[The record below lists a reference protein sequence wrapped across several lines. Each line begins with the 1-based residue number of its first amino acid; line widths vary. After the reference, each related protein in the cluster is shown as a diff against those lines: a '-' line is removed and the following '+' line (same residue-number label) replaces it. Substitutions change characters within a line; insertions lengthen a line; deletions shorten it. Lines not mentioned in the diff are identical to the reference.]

1 MKMMKISITLLLFV
15 LFSIVSTKNVYAA
28 DRTAVYFKEYGCMV
42 CQDFVGY
49 SNGYSGT
56 YTPESDYI
64 KIMEDQGI
72 TVEVYDIIN
81 DEGANDLFSAYND
94 AYENNGLN
102 PTVPIVFVGD
112 EFFDDVSELKA
123 KINDNTIYDL
133 SITPLLEVTVTEG
146 GAFNDIKGFAGFL
159 AVLGAGLLD
168 GVNPCAIAMLLLFVS
183 LLGFTE
189 NKKSLILVSVTYISA
204 LFFSYLLIGFGLL
217 NLLTSFSDQAEI
229 INTVINW
236 FIFIL
241 VSFLFI
247 LNFYDFIV
255 TRNQDYSKVK
265 NQLPK
270 WVQKYNKVIVKKF
283 TNAINNKESK
293 KGLISIMALTFILGV
308 TLSITE
314 LVCTGQI
321 YVTIVNE
328 IKYESV
334 GYSYFLLL
342 SYNIMFIIPLVI
354 IAVVSITGK
363 GIMSTSNFIREHLH
377 IIKILNA
384 LLFLIIAIVFYFRI
398 F

>member
-1 MKMMKISITLLLFV
+1 MNKTKTYFTVFLII
-15 LFSIVSTKNVYAA
+15 LFSIVSTKGVMAA
-28 DRTAVYFKEYGCMV
+28 DRTVAYFKEYYCIE
-42 CQDFVGY
+42 CQGFAGYPDGY
-49 SNGYSGT
+49 SNDYH
-56 YTPESDYI
+56 PESDFI
-64 KIMEDQGI
+64 KIMEEQGI
-72 TVEVYDIIN
+72 TVLVYDIQK
-81 DEGANDLFSAYND
+81 DEGANDLFTAYNKKYGND
-94 AYENNGLN
+94 STN
-102 PTVPIVFVGD
+102 PTVPIL
-112 EFFDDVSELKA
+112 FFSDKFIEGADDLRIA
-123 KINDNTIYDL
+123 INDYTIYDE
-133 SITPLLEVTVTEG
+133 SVNPLLEVEVTVG
-146 GAFNDIKGFAGFL
+146 GAFSDLKGFAGFI

-189 NKKSLILVSVTYISA
+189 NKKSLILVSITYISA

-217 NLLTSFSDQAEI
+217 NILSSFADQADI

-241 VSFLFI
+241 VSFLFL
-247 LNFYDFIV
+247 LNFYDFFV
-255 TRNQDYSKVK
+255 TRNQDYAKVK

-270 WVQKYNKVIVKKF
+270 FVQKYNKIIVKKF
-283 TNAINNKESK
+283 TYAMNNKESK
-293 KGLISIMALTFILGV
+293 KGLISILALTFVLGL
-308 TLSITE
+308 TLSVTE
-314 LVCTGQI
+314 LICTGQI

-363 GIMSTSNFIREHLH
+363 GIISTSNFIREHLH

-384 LLFLIIAIVFYFRI
+384 LLFLIIAIIFYFRI